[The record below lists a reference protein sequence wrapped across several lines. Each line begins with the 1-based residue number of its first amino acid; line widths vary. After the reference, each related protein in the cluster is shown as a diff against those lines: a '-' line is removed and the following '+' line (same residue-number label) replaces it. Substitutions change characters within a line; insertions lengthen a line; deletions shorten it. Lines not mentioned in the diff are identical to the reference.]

1 MPFAFAEVPM
11 KTFLDF
17 VWDMVLDFA
26 MQFAAVAAIAVV
38 LCGLWLT
45 VTSGRLKTGTKT
57 FVVLTISE
65 GLACFVGWLSW
76 QSYRADNLFG
86 AVVGGIVAAAMAL
99 GFLIFA
105 VCGHK
110 RDWKQE

>member
-1 MPFAFAEVPM
+1 MKAFLG
-11 KTFLDF
+11 FL
-17 VWDMVLDFA
+17 WDVLLDFA
-26 MQFAAVAAIAVV
+26 MQFAAVAAIAVAI
-38 LCGLWLT
+38 CGLWLT

-57 FVVLTISE
+57 LVVLAISE

-99 GFLIFA
+99 GFLVFA
-105 VCGHK
+105 VYGHK
-110 RDWKQE
+110 RNWKQE